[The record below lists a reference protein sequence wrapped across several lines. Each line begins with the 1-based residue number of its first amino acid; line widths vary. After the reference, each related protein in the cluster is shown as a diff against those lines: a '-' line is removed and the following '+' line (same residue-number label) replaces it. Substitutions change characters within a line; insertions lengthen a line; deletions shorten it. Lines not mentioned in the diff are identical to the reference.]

1 MMMNKLTLYLGLV
14 SMLLAGCAGITPQP
28 AQNVQLT
35 NPQTITVIVPN
46 DKAVDASKLTRINF
60 DNRWAGHKEKQEKI
74 TVGNKTNSSFNVERR
89 TDNGTAGS
97 GKIYS
102 VNYMIEN
109 VNDSTVIKYQPVTY
123 RTYQQGLV
131 MPFAVPVFTE
141 QDLTE
146 YLISQPVYY
155 NLEINSQYNTESTYS
170 NFIRLVE
177 RTKVK
182 QGEKDPVT
190 GKIFKDKFALN
201 YKGEKIYFSL
211 ESFPYRNGSKVIVHL
226 VVPGSFTS
234 ENVVD
239 FGIILNDI
247 KTQLEG
253 VANS

>member
-1 MMMNKLTLYLGLV
+1 MKKNMAICLGLV
-14 SMLLAGCAGITPQP
+14 TMILAGCAGLTPQP

-35 NPQTITVIVPN
+35 NPQTLTVIIPN
-46 DKAVDASKLTRINF
+46 DKSVDAGKLTRINF
-60 DNRWAGHKEKQEKI
+60 DNRWGGNKEKQEKI
-74 TVGNKTNSSFNVERR
+74 MVGNKTSTSFSVERR

-97 GKIYS
+97 GKVYYVNYS
-102 VNYMIEN
+102 VESL
-109 VNDSTVIKYQPVTY
+109 NDSTVIKYQPTEY

-131 MPFAVPVFTE
+131 LPFAIPVFTE
-141 QDLTE
+141 YDLAE
-146 YLISQPVYY
+146 FLIKQPVFY

-177 RTKVK
+177 RTKFVP
-182 QGEKDPVT
+182 GEKDPVT
-190 GKIFKDKFALN
+190 GKIFKDKFALP

-226 VVPGSFTS
+226 VVPGTLTS
-234 ENVVD
+234 DNLVD

-247 KTQLEG
+247 RTQLEN